1 MFKLKKVKGFSLLEV
16 ICSISIFAIIF
27 IYIINLELRD
37 IKLNKYNDNTSKAI
51 EFIEALKNNIVYKY
65 EYEEIK
71 DIFNA
76 HSNEDLGDKLY
87 INKNNANIKALENIN
102 LTDIISKENNG
113 SIFIE
118 IFIGNID
125 ENVIEINLKL
135 NMNSSID
142 CNCIE
147 TKIYKGDY

>member
-16 ICSISIFAIIF
+16 ICSISIFTIIF

-37 IKLNKYNDNTSKAI
+37 MKLSKYNDNTSKAI
-51 EFIEALKNNIVYKY
+51 EFIEALKSNIVYKY

-87 INKNNANIKALENIN
+87 INKNNANIEALENRN
-102 LTDIISKENNG
+102 LTDIISKEDTG
-113 SIFIE
+113 PVFIE
-118 IFIGNID
+118 LSVGNVD
-125 ENVIEINLKL
+125 ENVMEINLKL

-142 CNCIE
+142 CNRIE